1 MYNAI
6 TMQSCWQYDNFPTG
20 QGNRLSQFYGSLNPP
35 EQFIVGIG
43 NPGTANVHYR
53 NYNYTCDNDGS
64 IFQGDVVAPNPPI
77 NTAVKQRHHYMLAS
91 MEYVS
96 PLESQSGKAVKR
108 IAPATRGRTTE
119 FGAARWPITL
129 VVQNISTKK
138 LETNDML
145 IPWVTMRSVSSLDS

>member
-1 MYNAI
+1 
-6 TMQSCWQYDNFPTG
+6 
-20 QGNRLSQFYGSLNPP
+20 
-35 EQFIVGIG
+35 
-43 NPGTANVHYR
+43 
-53 NYNYTCDNDGS
+53 
-64 IFQGDVVAPNPPI
+64 
-77 NTAVKQRHHYMLAS
+77 MLAS

-145 IPWVTMRSVSSLDS
+145 IP